1 MNQYHSQHHRRSIR
15 LKGYDYSQTGYYF
28 ITLCTRDRQCWF
40 GEVKN
45 GKMYLNSIGSIVA
58 KEWLNSAQIRQEIEL
73 DEWIVMPN
81 HFHAIVIIHNE
92 INENLGRTSENHI
105 QGEHFGNIQGE
116 HFGNIQG
123 EHFGNIQGEHFGNI
137 QGEHFGN
144 IQGEHFGNIQGEHF
158 GNIQGASLAPLRLR
172 KPRSLS
178 TLISG
183 FKAVVTK
190 RINEIRQVSGVSIW
204 QRNYYEH
211 IIRDELSLYNIR
223 KYILE
228 NPLSWSEDPENPQKY
243 SHYQTIDLDLPF

>member
-105 QGEHFGNIQGE
+105 QGEHFGNIQG
-116 HFGNIQG
+116 
-123 EHFGNIQGEHFGNI
+123 
-137 QGEHFGN
+137 
-144 IQGEHFGNIQGEHF
+144 
-158 GNIQGASLAPLRLR
+158 ASLAPLRLR

>member
-15 LKGYDYSQTGYYF
+15 LKGYDYSQTGFYF
-28 ITLCTRDRQCWF
+28 ITLCSRDRQCWF
-40 GEVKN
+40 GEIKN

-58 KEWLNSAQIRQEIEL
+58 KEWLKSAEIREEIEL

-81 HFHAIVIIHNE
+81 HFHAIVIIQTE
-92 INENLGRTSENHI
+92 IKNGFAEQFENNP
-105 QGEHFGNIQGE
+105 
-116 HFGNIQG
+116 
-123 EHFGNIQGEHFGNI
+123 
-137 QGEHFGN
+137 
-144 IQGEHFGNIQGEHF
+144 
-158 GNIQGASLAPLRLR
+158 GAR

-223 KYILE
+223 KYIVE

-243 SHYQTIDLDLPF
+243 SHYQTIDLNLPF

>member
-1 MNQYHSQHHRRSIR
+1 MLGWGLYGRKQERPYEGKNRG
-15 LKGYDYSQTGYYF
+15 KGRYMGANKSAPTKGKIGEKYF

-92 INENLGRTSENHI
+92 INENLGRTSENH
-105 QGEHFGNIQGE
+105 
-116 HFGNIQG
+116 
-123 EHFGNIQGEHFGNI
+123 I